1 MVFEKDGF
9 SAEELFKRGHGLT
22 YKDIILLPGYIDF
35 SPHDVDLS
43 TRLSRNIKLNVPLVS
58 SPMDTVT
65 ESRMAISLA
74 LMGGIGI
81 IHYNNSVEEQVK
93 EVKKVKRYRN
103 GFITD
108 PVVLSPDNVIADVDE
123 IKEKNGFSG
132 IPITEDGKLTGKV
145 VGIVTNRDIDFISDR
160 NVKLSEVMTH
170 REKLIVAPEGTSL
183 LDANNII
190 REKKIGKLPV
200 VDANDRL
207 VSLVSRNDLKKSRD
221 FPLAS
226 KDSSGRLLVGAAI
239 STHIAG
245 RDRLDALVNAGLDVV
260 VIDSAQGFSVWQID
274 LIKFIKQTY
283 PNLEIIAG
291 NIVTSEQAKNL
302 IDAGADALRIGMG
315 PGSICIT
322 QETMAV
328 GRAQATAVYRTS
340 LVAKEHGV
348 TIIADGGISDIGY
361 LIKAL
366 AVGAN
371 VGMMGSMF
379 AGTSESPGEY
389 YYKDGIRVKK
399 YRGMASFEA
408 MKMGGNKRYFTEE
421 GDIKVAQGVSGNV
434 VDKGSVVDFIP
445 YITQGLR
452 LGLQDA
458 GCKSIA
464 ALHEKLYSGELRYEE
479 RSISAQFEGGVHSLH
494 SYTKPDY
501 TSNK

>member
-1 MVFEKDGF
+1 
-9 SAEELFKRGHGLT
+9 
-22 YKDIILLPGYIDF
+22 
-35 SPHDVDLS
+35 
-43 TRLSRNIKLNVPLVS
+43 
-58 SPMDTVT
+58 
-65 ESRMAISLA
+65 
-74 LMGGIGI
+74 
-81 IHYNNSVEEQVK
+81 
-93 EVKKVKRYRN
+93 
-103 GFITD
+103 
-108 PVVLSPDNVIADVDE
+108 
-123 IKEKNGFSG
+123 
-132 IPITEDGKLTGKV
+132 
-145 VGIVTNRDIDFISDR
+145 
-160 NVKLSEVMTH
+160 MTP
-170 REKLIVAPEGTSL
+170 REKLIVASEGISL
-183 LDANNII
+183 LEANNII

-200 VDANDRL
+200 VDANGRL

-226 KDSSGRLLVGAAI
+226 KDSGGRLLVGAAI

-260 VIDSAQGFSVWQID
+260 VIDSAQGYSVWQID
-274 LIKFIKQTY
+274 LIKYIKHTY
-283 PNLEIIAG
+283 PNLEVIAG
-291 NIVTSEQAKNL
+291 NIVTSEQAKSL

-366 AVGAN
+366 AAGAN

-408 MKMGGNKRYFTEE
+408 MKMGGNKRYFTDE

-458 GCKSIA
+458 GCPSIA
-464 ALHEKLYSGELRYEE
+464 DLHKKLYNGELRFEE